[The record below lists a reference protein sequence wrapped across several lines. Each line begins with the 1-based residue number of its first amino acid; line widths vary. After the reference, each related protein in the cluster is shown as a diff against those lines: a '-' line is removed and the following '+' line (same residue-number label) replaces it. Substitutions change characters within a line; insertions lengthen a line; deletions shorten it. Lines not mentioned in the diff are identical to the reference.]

1 MRFYSFNIER
11 NQSLAGIADIFF
23 RLIVEQK
30 DVIMHELAIRY
41 NAIPN
46 IAGVAPLSTL
56 YMCEDIYGSWKYKAR
71 NGFMFREWYTGR
83 VEVMGYRLPSVNNL
97 RVYIWLDTNSFDLIF
112 ENASGVGMVDCP
124 MVIMS
129 KERFSSE
136 DMLQRTYL
144 EF

>member
-11 NQSLAGIADIFF
+11 NQNLVGIADTFF

-30 DVIMHELAIRY
+30 DVIMHELATRY

-46 IAGVAPLSTL
+46 IVGVAPLSTL
-56 YMCEDIYGSWKYKAR
+56 YLCQDIYGSWKYKAR
-71 NGFMFREWYTGR
+71 NGFMFREWHTGH

-97 RVYIWLDTNSFDLIF
+97 RVYIWLDANSFDLIF
-112 ENASGVGMVDCP
+112 ENSSGVGMVDCP
-124 MVIMS
+124 MIIMS
-129 KERFSSE
+129 KEQFNSD
-136 DMLQRTYL
+136 DMLHRAYL